1 MSLMLPTPLNRKR
14 WPIVVSLVVVALL
27 VLTGTELH
35 KALSSPPRFRAS
47 TVVQMTP
54 FTNGVMTASFQ
65 AQTFQSMPGVHLKQ
79 RGAAGLIEVVAYG
92 PTAAAALT
100 NANQATY
107 RLLLAAPETF
117 GTAVRVRIVRG
128 AVYLGRT
135 SIFHQ

>member
-1 MSLMLPTPLNRKR
+1 MIPTPLNRKR
-14 WPIVVSLVVVALL
+14 WPIVVSFLVVVLL
-27 VLTGTELH
+27 VLIGTEFH

-54 FTNGVMTASFQ
+54 FTNGVLTASFQ
-65 AQTFQSMPGVHLKQ
+65 AHAFQSMPGVHLKQ
-79 RGAAGLIEVVAYG
+79 RRGVGLIEVIAYG

-100 NANQATY
+100 NANQATS

-117 GTAVRVRIVRG
+117 GTAVRFSVLRG
-128 AVYLGRT
+128 PVYLGRT